1 MLLDA
6 SGTLAA
12 DDAFVDGV
20 IAVAI
25 NIGNLAILQM
35 HFDTT
40 AAGAHITR
48 GGFNLVPVFGRCIDL
63 RLNGGHVE
71 RLAKEWSLSHSPAQ
85 LVSLGQN
92 FCAYCPA
99 TA

>member
-12 DDAFVDGV
+12 DDAFVDRV

-25 NIGNLAILQM
+25 NINNLAVFQM
-35 HFDTT
+35 HFDAAT
-40 AAGAHITR
+40 AGAHVTC
-48 GGFNLVPVFGRCIDL
+48 GGFDFVPVFGRCVDL